1 MKKNLLCLLLFFVCS
16 NPFLQGQGNTSDSIL
31 MKLKTAPRDAD
42 RVELLLEAV
51 KGYYFSKPD
60 TSLLLSL
67 EAVSL
72 ADELNFQKGQL
83 IALNNAGE
91 SYRFLG
97 DYPHSLEMQLKAL
110 QLNREMKNWEEE
122 AGTNGFIGFTYL
134 EMGEYRK
141 ALEYLLP
148 AKPVLDKYK
157 NTVSGSFVSSHIASC
172 YTFLNMTDSAMWYNQ
187 EAIRLLQF
195 EAYPPLRTLV
205 YDRMGAMYLAMG
217 KYPEASEWY
226 HQSLYY
232 SNVSRI
238 QVNISREQKFLSD
251 LHFRQGHPDSALYFG
266 RLAYSN
272 SQGNLQKPHSLDA
285 SLLLSRI
292 FHQKGE
298 TDSAY
303 YYQGIAMILKDSIYG
318 PDQFR
323 KLQLLMLEEQKRQQE
338 LIQDQIEF
346 RNSIKYIALFF
357 LLGFLAFLAIIQRRN
372 NIHKQKINSELEHKK
387 ENLEKTIAALKSA
400 QTQLIQAEKMASLG
414 ELTAGIAHEI
424 QNPLNFVNNFAEI
437 NNDLIADLKD
447 AAEQNDEREIIRI
460 VDQLKENQDKIKLHG
475 KRADSIV
482 KSMLQHSRAGSGSK
496 ELTDINKMVE
506 EYVRLSFHGM
516 RARDKNFNTEF
527 DIRLDPALGKIPLL
541 PQDFG
546 RVLLNLLNNAFYSV
560 NEKKKISGETYK
572 PVVVISTQLS
582 GPWNGHAN
590 SLRVVI
596 ADNGK
601 GIKAAN
607 AEKIFQP
614 FFTTKPTGEGTGL
627 GLSLSYDIITNGHGG
642 ELSMNSE
649 DGEGAEFL
657 IILPLQL

>member
-1 MKKNLLCLLLFFVCS
+1 MKKNVFCLLLLTVCS
-16 NPFLQGQGNTSDSIL
+16 QSFLIGQGQTTDSLL
-31 MKLKTAPRDAD
+31 MKLKTAPRDTG
-42 RVELLLEAV
+42 RIELLLEAV

-67 EAVSL
+67 EAASL
-72 ADELNFQKGQL
+72 AEELNFQKGHVK
-83 IALNNAGE
+83 ALNNAGE

-110 QLNREMKNWEEE
+110 QLNREMKNKEEE
-122 AGTNGFIGFTYL
+122 AGTKGFIGFTYL

-141 ALEYLLP
+141 ALEYLLS
-148 AKPVLDKYK
+148 AKPVQDQFN
-157 NTVSGSFVSSHIASC
+157 NTVSSSFVSSHIASC
-172 YTFLNMTDSAMWYNQ
+172 YTFLNMPDSAMWYNQ

-217 KYPEASEWY
+217 KYPEASGWY

-238 QVNISREQKFLSD
+238 QVNISKEQKFLSD
-251 LHFRQGHPDSALYFG
+251 LHFRQGHTDSAIYFG
-266 RLAYSN
+266 RLAFSN
-272 SQGNLQKPHSLDA
+272 SQGNLQKPHSMDA

-292 FHQKGE
+292 FHQIGE

-303 YYQGIAMILKDSIYG
+303 YYLEVAMNLKDSIYG
-318 PDQFR
+318 PEQFR
-323 KLQLLMLEEQKRQQE
+323 KLQLLMLDEQKRQQE
-338 LIQDQIEF
+338 LIQDQVEF
-346 RNSIKYIALFF
+346 RNRIKYIALFL
-357 LLGFLAFLAIIQRRN
+357 LLGFLAILAMIQRRN
-372 NIHKQKINSELEHKK
+372 NIHKQKINRELEHKK

-400 QTQLIQAEKMASLG
+400 QAQLIQSEKMASLG

-437 NNDLIADLKD
+437 NNDLITDIKD
-447 AAEQNDEREIIRI
+447 AAEQKDEREIMRI
-460 VDQLKENQDKIKLHG
+460 LDQLKENQDKIKLHG

-516 RARDKNFNTEF
+516 RARDKNFNTEL
-527 DIRLDPALGKIPLL
+527 DIRLDPTAGRIPVL

-546 RVLLNLLNNAFYSV
+546 RVLLNLLNNAFYAV
-560 NEKKKISGETYK
+560 NEKKRIYGEAYK

-601 GIKAAN
+601 GIAAAN

-642 ELSMNSE
+642 ELSLE
-649 DGEGAEFL
+649 TAEGEGAAFS
-657 IILPLQL
+657 IKIPVD

>member
-1 MKKNLLCLLLFFVCS
+1 MKKNLLCLLLITVCS
-16 NPFLQGQGNTSDSIL
+16 QSFLNAQEQTSDSL
-31 MKLKTAPRDAD
+31 LVKLKTASRDTN
-42 RVELLLEAV
+42 RVELLLQAA
-51 KGYYFSKPD
+51 KPYYFAKPD
-60 TSLLLSL
+60 TCLLLSL
-67 EAVSL
+67 QAASL
-72 ADELNFQKGQL
+72 AEELNFREGHVT
-83 IALNNAGE
+83 ALNNAGE

-110 QLNREMKNWEEE
+110 QINREMKDTEGE
-122 AGTNGFIGFTYL
+122 AVTNGFIGFTYL

-141 ALEYLLP
+141 ALEYMLP
-148 AKPVLDKYK
+148 AKPELDKYK
-157 NTVSGSFVSSHIASC
+157 NTVLGSFVSSHIASC
-172 YTFLNMTDSAMWYNQ
+172 YTFLNKPDSAMWYNQ

-205 YDRMGAMYLAMG
+205 FDRMGAMYLAMG
-217 KYPEASEWY
+217 KYPEASGWY

-232 SNVSRI
+232 SNISRI
-238 QVNISREQKFLSD
+238 KVNISREQKFLSD
-251 LHFRQGHPDSALYFG
+251 LHFRQGHTDSAIYFG
-266 RLAYSN
+266 RLAFSN
-272 SQGNLQKPHSLDA
+272 SEGNLQKPHSLDA

-303 YYQGIAMILKDSIYG
+303 YYLGIAMNLKDSIYG
-318 PDQFR
+318 PQQFR
-323 KLQLLMLEEQKRQQE
+323 KLQLLMLDEQKRQQD
-338 LIQDQIEF
+338 LIRDQMEY
-346 RNSIKYIALFF
+346 RNRIKYIALFF
-357 LLGFLAFLAIIQRRN
+357 LLGFLALLAIIQRRN
-372 NIHKQKINSELEHKK
+372 NILKQKTNRELEQKK

-400 QTQLIQAEKMASLG
+400 QAQLIQSEKMASLG

-437 NNDLIADLKD
+437 NNELITDIRD
-447 AAEQNDEREIIRI
+447 AAEKNDEREIMRLL
-460 VDQLKENQDKIKLHG
+460 DQLKENQDKIKLHG

-496 ELTDINKMVE
+496 ELTDVNKMVD

-516 RARDKNFNTEF
+516 RSRDKSFNTEL
-527 DIRLDPALGKIPLL
+527 DIRLDPASGKIPLL

-560 NEKKKISGETYK
+560 NEKKKISGEAYK

-590 SLRVVI
+590 CLRVVI

-601 GIKAAN
+601 GIPAAN

-642 ELSMNSE
+642 ELSVESVE
-649 DGEGAEFL
+649 GEGAEFMIL
-657 IILPLQL
+657 LPLEQ

>member
-1 MKKNLLCLLLFFVCS
+1 MKKNLLCLLLFIS
-16 NPFLQGQGNTSDSIL
+16 WSYSFLYGQRITSDSVL
-31 MKLKTAPRDAD
+31 QKLKTAPRDTG

-51 KGYYFSKPD
+51 KVYYFSKPD

-67 EAVSL
+67 EAASL
-72 ADELNFQKGQL
+72 ADELNFQKGHVF
-83 IALNNAGE
+83 ALNNAGE

-110 QLNREMKNWEEE
+110 QLNREMKDTEEE

-141 ALEYLLP
+141 ALEYLLS
-148 AKPVLDKYK
+148 AKPVHDHFN

-172 YTFLNMTDSAMWYNQ
+172 YTFLNKPDSAMWYNQ

-217 KYPEASEWY
+217 KYPEASGWY

-238 QVNISREQKFLSD
+238 QVNISKEQKFLSD
-251 LHFRQGHPDSALYFG
+251 LHFRQGHTDSAIYFG
-266 RLAYSN
+266 RLAFSN

-285 SLLLSRI
+285 SMLLSRI

-303 YYQGIAMILKDSIYG
+303 YYLGIAMNLKDSIYG

-323 KLQLLMLEEQKRQQE
+323 KLQLLMLDEQKRQQE
-338 LIQDQIEF
+338 LIQDQIEY
-346 RNSIKYIALFF
+346 RNRIKYIALFF
-357 LLGFLAFLAIIQRRN
+357 LLGFLAILAIIQRRN
-372 NIHKQKINSELEHKK
+372 NILKQNTNRELEQKK

-400 QTQLIQAEKMASLG
+400 QSQLIQSEKMASLG

-437 NNDLIADLKD
+437 NNDLITDLKD
-447 AAEQNDEREIIRI
+447 ATEQNDEREIMRI

-516 RARDKNFNTEF
+516 RARDKNFNTEL
-527 DIRLDPALGKIPLL
+527 DIRLDPAAGRIAVL

-546 RVLLNLLNNAFYSV
+546 RVLLNLLNNAFYAV

-590 SLRVVI
+590 SLRLVI

-601 GIKAAN
+601 GIPAAN

-642 ELSMNSE
+642 ELSVESVE
-649 DGEGAEFL
+649 GEGAEFMIL
-657 IILPLQL
+657 LPLEQ